1 VTNDGR
7 GLEAPHKRKDPGSR
21 VLEKI
26 AVRAYAAAVWTVAH
40 VPASIARGVIGTGSQ
55 AGYLFWPTKRRWSNA
70 NFGHVLGLPPEDRRV
85 RRLALRAYRE
95 YATYLV
101 DVMRLETQP
110 GDVAAARVD
119 QRDLDHIEATWK
131 ASTGGLIFAVG
142 HVGNNEAIAAAVAHR
157 GWPINVVA
165 DDSAFPELF
174 ERFRQLR
181 EGWGVHII
189 PWRNLR
195 EIYTVLRRRE
205 MLALLTDWGYR
216 PDGIPVR
223 FFGAWTTLPA
233 GPATLA
239 AKANSPI
246 LPVSIRR
253 TDGERFH
260 VSYSPLI
267 TVPSTSPADL
277 QRATQ
282 QIADALQATVGAAP
296 EQWYSFKPM
305 WPATAEEAA
314 ALEARA
320 AAMLADDGSGA
331 VGGPAAAA
339 DEALADETRSAPNL
353 RAAEA

>member
-1 VTNDGR
+1 MTNGGR

-21 VLEKI
+21 LLEKV

-40 VPASIARGVIGTGSQ
+40 VPASIARWVIGTGSQ

-70 NFGHVLGLPPEDRRV
+70 NFGHVLGRPPEDRRV

-110 GDVAAARVD
+110 GEVAAARVD
-119 QRDLDHIEATWK
+119 QSDLDHIEETWK
-131 ASTGGLIFAVG
+131 ASDGGLIFAVG

-174 ERFRQLR
+174 ERFTRLR

-195 EIYTVLRRRE
+195 EIYTVLRKRE

-216 PDGIPVR
+216 ADGIPVR

-239 AKANSPI
+239 AKTNSPI

-253 TDGERFH
+253 TEGERFH
-260 VSYSPLI
+260 VSYSPVI

-282 QIADALQATVGAAP
+282 QIADALASTVGAAP

-305 WPATAEEAA
+305 WPATAGEAA
-314 ALEARA
+314 ELEARA
-320 AAMLADDGSGA
+320 AAMLADDGSRTIVPPGA
-331 VGGPAAAA
+331 PSDATPS
-339 DEALADETRSAPNL
+339 DESRSAPKL

>member
-1 VTNDGR
+1 VTSGGR

-21 VLEKI
+21 LLEKV

-40 VPASIARGVIGTGSQ
+40 VPASIARWVIGTGSQ
-55 AGYLFWPTKRRWSNA
+55 AGDLFWPTKRRWSNA

-110 GDVAAARVD
+110 GEVAAARVD
-119 QRDLDHIEATWK
+119 QSDLDHIEETWK
-131 ASTGGLIFAVG
+131 ASDGGLIFAVG

-174 ERFRQLR
+174 ERFTRLR

-195 EIYTVLRRRE
+195 EIYTVLRKRE

-216 PDGIPVR
+216 ADGIPVR

-239 AKANSPI
+239 AKTNSPI

-253 TDGERFH
+253 TAGERFQ
-260 VSYSPLI
+260 VSYSPII
-267 TVPSTSPADL
+267 TVSSTSPADL

-282 QIADALQATVGAAP
+282 QIADALQTTVGAAP

-314 ALEARA
+314 ELEARA
-320 AAMLADDGSGA
+320 AAMLADDGSGSA
-331 VGGPAAAA
+331 ASPGAPADTAPS
-339 DEALADETRSAPNL
+339 DETRPTPTL